1 MGGSRRQAD
10 DPVPKKK
17 MNPDWIPWETAYAF
31 DYISKF
37 YSDVD
42 YSRLKRGEKEYA
54 QFLDALRKADLGA
67 FASH

>member
-1 MGGSRRQAD
+1 
-10 DPVPKKK
+10 